1 MALFSWRIKG
11 GFLEIKVDPKDPWTI
26 WCEACTVTKVIVN
39 LLTGAATVEVTIEA
53 AWGTEV
59 VSFPRGDL
67 THKCIPTLL
76 DHGLSIIDAPTDVE
90 NILQVLLDSADQAPK
105 SYFHDKLGFVRLPG
119 GQLAYLAHN
128 PIGITDPLKAAS
140 VFVDEA
146 LTRPSGSLATWLS
159 VMENEVVGHSNME
172 LALALGATA
181 PLAFLLKEAHL
192 ISLLPLWAL
201 IGPSSTGKTVALM
214 AMGSIYSAP
223 EEGSGIV
230 GDFLSTQSAIYAK
243 LGACNGLPAI
253 FDEASAVPDWD
264 VTPLLYNLPKGRE
277 KLRCDSTG
285 ALRKANSFSTSVIV
299 SGERSL
305 FDQTARTP
313 GLFARLVEF
322 TLPWTDSDGHAQR
335 LERGCRQNYATA
347 VMPLT
352 GYLLEH
358 KDDVILR
365 FQEIEADLKADF
377 PNATG
382 IENRLFEKY
391 AIILLAAEVIKA
403 SLGLQLDTDGIRQ
416 LLLELHTSRTELL
429 DIPNRAFEGIQTWI
443 LRNKDRFPPAKAV
456 SIASNI
462 WGEQGKCQGEPCIW
476 IISQHF
482 IDTLQKVGVTDT
494 TTTLREFHRRGWI
507 RKFGDRYCVRHK
519 IAGLSVYC
527 YCLRVSVATAFGSAI

>member
-1 MALFSWRIKG
+1 M
-11 GFLEIKVDPKDPWTI
+11 
-26 WCEACTVTKVIVN
+26 
-39 LLTGAATVEVTIEA
+39 
-53 AWGTEV
+53 
-59 VSFPRGDL
+59 
-67 THKCIPTLL
+67 
-76 DHGLSIIDAPTDVE
+76 
-90 NILQVLLDSADQAPK
+90 LLDSADQAPK

-119 GQLAYLAHN
+119 GHLAYLAHN

-172 LALALGATA
+172 FALALGATA

-214 AMGSIYSAP
+214 TMGSIYCAP

-299 SGERSL
+299 TGERSL

-322 TLPWTDSDGHAQR
+322 TLPWTESDGHAQR

-365 FQEIEADLKADF
+365 FQEIEAYLKADF

-391 AIILLAAEVIKA
+391 AIILLAAEVLKS
-403 SLGLQLDTDGIRQ
+403 SLGLQLDIAGMQR
-416 LLLELHTSRTELL
+416 LLLELHIGRMTLL
-429 DIPNRAFEGIQTWI
+429 DIPDRAFEGVKTWV
-443 LRNKDRFPPAKAV
+443 LKNKERFPVAKTFAF
-456 SIASNI
+456 SSNI
-462 WGEQGKCQGEPCIW
+462 WGETGKHHSEPCLWVIRDY
-476 IISQHF
+476 F
-482 IDTLQKVGVTDT
+482 IDELQKLGVTDI
-494 TTTLREFHRRGWI
+494 TTTLRSFHESGWI
-507 RKFGDRYCVRHK
+507 RKFGDRYCTRHT
-519 IAGLSVYC
+519 IAGIEVFC
-527 YCLRVSVATAFGSAI
+527 YCLRLNLTTLSNHP